1 MDSGP
6 PTTTKP
12 ETNIAT
18 MTAAE
23 LQQHIAAIEQNHR
36 AHMRALR
43 ALARARKTEE
53 ESKLS

>member
-6 PTTTKP
+6 PTATKP

-36 AHMRALR
+36 AHMRVLR

-53 ESKLS
+53 ESK